1 MTSVIT
7 AETMTGV
14 GNLNEYQL
22 NLLKRINNV
31 ALSLMPEFEDKT
43 QAMNAISL
51 DDKALIQLLYTTQL
65 EHNTR
70 VPAHELRKARRRR
83 ENLEKFYDQ
92 LQELG
97 GTVKVNAVADIL
109 GITRQAVNARLK
121 KNRLLAFKH
130 NGDFIFPIFQFADKG
145 LLPGFEEIMESFA
158 SDMHPMLR
166 LGLLKTPIDVS
177 GAGLMKTPIQV
188 MQDGAKPEELRL
200 VKRAASLLGKQVAN

>member
-1 MTSVIT
+1 MV
-7 AETMTGV
+7 ACGV
-14 GNLNEYQL
+14 AARLPWPILNEYQL

-31 ALSLMPEFEDKT
+31 AISLMSEFEDKSE
-43 QAMNAISL
+43 AMNAISL

-130 NGDFIFPIFQFADKG
+130 NGDFIFPIFQFAEKG
-145 LLPGFEEIMESFA
+145 LLPGFEEVMQAF
-158 SDMHPMLR
+158 DTDTHPMLR
-166 LGLLKTPIDVS
+166 LGFLQSPIDVN
-177 GAGLMKTPIQV
+177 GTGVMKTPIQI
-188 MQDGAKPEELRL
+188 MQDGVNPEELEL
-200 VKRAASLLGKQVAN
+200 AKRAANQSGKQLAN